1 MPYQLKMLAAA
12 AMQAE
17 LGILVGKDLRLRSPE
32 PVRGLQAVHGVGGA
46 QFAGLHDEGEQ
57 ARREAQKE

>member
-1 MPYQLKMLAAA
+1 MPYQLKIWPPRPV
-12 AMQAE
+12 QAE
-17 LGILVGKDLRLRSPE
+17 LGILVGKYLRLRRPE

-57 ARREAQKE
+57 SRGQTQKK